1 MVRIIDLDS
10 MGGAELTDNNYF
22 IVSNTGTP
30 SGLKKISYS
39 QMISGLEAGTDT
51 NTTYSQAAV
60 TTSGG
65 ALLRLTAG
73 GSGSG
78 NDDVKFA
85 SGINVTVAYTD
96 ADTITISASGVDS
109 GAIVSLIDSDYV
121 QARQDYAYGSLT
133 GVPSTFTPA
142 THNQAWSTIT
152 STPTTLSG
160 YGITD
165 ALDSALVIDLITANA
180 VAGGLDSASIVSL
193 IDSDYVQARQDYAYS
208 SLTGV
213 PSTFTPS
220 THNQAWSTITSTP
233 TTLSGYGITDALDS
247 ASVLS
252 LTSSATQSY
261 SGAKTFNDDIILAFG
276 NDADLQITANTDAY
290 VSVNAGDL
298 YFIDSADATK
308 FTFGM
313 SSGDFTASGNVTAY
327 SDERLKSNVR
337 TIDDGL
343 DKILRMRGV
352 YFDKDGKAN
361 TGVIAQEIEK
371 VLPEVVFSGEY
382 KSVAYGNI
390 VGVLI
395 EAVKTLTK
403 RVEELE
409 KK

>member
-39 QMISGLEAGTDT
+39 EMISGFALDVDAD
-51 NTTYSQAAV
+51 TTYSQSAV
-60 TTSGG
+60 TTTGG

-85 SGINVTVAYTD
+85 SGTNVTVAYTN

-109 GAIVSLIDSDYV
+109 GAIVSLINSDYV
-121 QARQDYAYGSLT
+121 QARQDYAYSSLT
-133 GVPSTFTPA
+133 GVPSTFTPS

-165 ALDSALVIDLITANA
+165 VDSN
-180 VAGGLDSASIVSL
+180 
-193 IDSDYVQARQDYAYS
+193 YVQARQDYAYS

-247 ASVLS
+247 ALVIDLIAANAVAGGLDSASVLS

-276 NDADLQITANTDAY
+276 DDDDLQITANTDAY

-308 FTFGM
+308 FTFAM
-313 SSGDFTASGNVTAY
+313 STGDFTASGNVTAY

-352 YFDKDGKAN
+352 YFDKDGKSN
-361 TGVIAQEIEK
+361 TGVIAQEVEK